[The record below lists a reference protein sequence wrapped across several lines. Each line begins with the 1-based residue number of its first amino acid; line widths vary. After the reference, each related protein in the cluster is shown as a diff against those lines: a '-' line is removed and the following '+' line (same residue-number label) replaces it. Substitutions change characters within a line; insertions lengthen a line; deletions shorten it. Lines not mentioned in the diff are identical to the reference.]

1 MKIKYYK
8 KDDILVMNFYTKN
21 VEDSFEV
28 ENAILE
34 VDKNNHPVSLEILHA
49 SKFFNLTAKELPDEV
64 KQRFFSIS

>member
-8 KDDILVMNFYTKN
+8 KDDILVMKFSSKS

-34 VDKNNHPVSLEILHA
+34 VDRDNSPISLEILHA
-49 SKFFNLTAKELPDEV
+49 SKFFNLTFKQLPKEV
-64 KQRFFSIS
+64 KERFFSV